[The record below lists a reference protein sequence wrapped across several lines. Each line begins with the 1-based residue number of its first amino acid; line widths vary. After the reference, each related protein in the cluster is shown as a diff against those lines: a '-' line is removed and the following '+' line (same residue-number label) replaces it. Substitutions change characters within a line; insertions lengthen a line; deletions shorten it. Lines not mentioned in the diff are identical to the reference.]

1 MIHPTDQRYLVK
13 ELIPFFSEE
22 GFLEYKLKV
31 EKAYVR
37 ALNKIGVCPEE
48 IADEIIA
55 QTVTALEVKQKE
67 AILKHDIRALVEVLR
82 DKISTPAKPYVHLG
96 LTSYDVVNTAQ
107 ALLIKDATKKVLLLH
122 LVALELELIRLAKE
136 EKNTLQIGRTH
147 GQHAEPTTFG
157 KEIAVFVDRIGHAII
172 RIKNASDNLRGK
184 LSGAVGSKASLSLI
198 HDPDELES
206 IFMKELS
213 LNASPITTQRLPPE
227 ELTNYMCQI
236 TITFGTIADLAN
248 DLRHLQRSEI
258 GEVAEYFEKT
268 QVGSSTMP
276 QKRNPINLENII
288 SQYRAVMPHIITALL
303 NIESEHQRDLRDSA
317 STRYILPEVLNAFV
331 HSINR
336 LIRVIKTLK
345 VDRGRMKE
353 NLKLNRD
360 FYLAEPAYVQLALQG
375 DPQAYDKVRELTL
388 KAQKENKPLSKLLTS
403 DLLETIGD
411 YTGTCKKQVDKVTKY
426 WETKISELADT

>member
-22 GFLEYKLKV
+22 GYLEYKLRV
-31 EKAYVR
+31 EKAYVS
-37 ALNKIGVCPEE
+37 ALNKIGVCPDEITEE
-48 IADEIIA
+48 IIT
-55 QTVTALEVKQKE
+55 QTVTADEVKQKE

-82 DKISTPAKPYVHLG
+82 DKISNPAKPYVHLG

-107 ALLIKDATKKVLLLH
+107 ALLIKNATKKVVLPN
-122 LVALELELIRLAKE
+122 LVKLELELIRFARE

-172 RIKNASDNLRGK
+172 RIKNASDGLKGK
-184 LSGAVGSKASLSLI
+184 LSGAVGSKASFSLI
-198 HDPDELES
+198 HDPGELES
-206 IFMKELS
+206 IFMKELG
-213 LNASPITTQRLPPE
+213 LNAASITTQRLPPE

-236 TITFGTIADLAN
+236 TITFGAIADLAN

-258 GEVAEYFEKT
+258 GEVAEYFEKK

-336 LIRVIKTLK
+336 LIQVIKTLK

-353 NLKLNRD
+353 NLKLNRE
-360 FYLAEPAYVQLALQG
+360 FYLAEPAYIQLALQG

-388 KAQKENKPLSKLLTS
+388 KAQKENRPLS
-403 DLLETIGD
+403 DLLPTDLLEIIGD
-411 YTGTCKKQVDKVTKY
+411 YTGTCKEQVDEITTY
-426 WETKISELADT
+426 WEDKIGELADT

>member
-1 MIHPTDQRYLVK
+1 MIHPTDQRYLVQ

-22 GFLEYKLKV
+22 GFLEYKLMV
-31 EKAYVR
+31 EKAYIR
-37 ALNKIGVCPEE
+37 ALKKIGVCPEE

-67 AILKHDIRALVEVLR
+67 AILKHDVRALVEVLR
-82 DKISTPAKPYVHLG
+82 DKISNPAKPYVHLG

-107 ALLIKDATKKVLLLH
+107 ALLIKDATKNVVLPKLIE
-122 LVALELELIRLAKE
+122 LELELIRLAKD

-157 KEIAVFVDRIGHAII
+157 KEIAVFIDRIGHAII
-172 RIKNASDNLRGK
+172 RIKNASDGLKGK

-213 LNASPITTQRLPPE
+213 LNASPITTQVVPPE
-227 ELTNYMCQI
+227 ELTNYLCQVI
-236 TITFGTIADLAN
+236 IAFGTIADLAN

-258 GEVAEYFEKT
+258 GEVIESFEKK

-276 QKRNPINLENII
+276 QKRNPINLENIV
-288 SQYRAVMPHIITALL
+288 SQYRAVMPHIITAFL
-303 NIESEHQRDLRDSA
+303 NMESEHQRDLRDSA
-317 STRYILPEVLNAFV
+317 SMRYILPEILNAFV
-331 HSINR
+331 HSVNR
-336 LIRVIKTLK
+336 LNRVIKNLK
-345 VDRGRMKE
+345 VDRDRMKE
-353 NLKLNRD
+353 NLKLNRA
-360 FYLAEPAYVQLALQG
+360 FYLAEPAYIQFALQG
-375 DPQAYDKVRELTL
+375 DPNAYDKVRELTL
-388 KAQKENKPLSKLLTS
+388 QAQQENKPLSDLLPE

-411 YTGTCKKQVDKVTKY
+411 YAGTCEQQVDKITTY
-426 WETKISELADT
+426 WEDKISELAKN